1 MVPGLRGI
9 TENERDKK
17 IREGESRE
25 VPMRGQGWHDLQA
38 MFPDRC
44 MAGFWLIGA
53 VLIAL
58 VILAILVIALPEF
71 ENPGHL
77 VDVASDPQVLTALA
91 LTMVAALNAV
101 LVLVVTGTPLAYALA
116 RSSFPGKGLIE
127 SIIDVPLILPHTVAG
142 LMVYL
147 LFMTRGVIGAPFAG
161 IGVFFEDAYPGIV
174 VAMVFV
180 AIPYYINAAREGF
193 GKVPVHLEN
202 VARTLGAS
210 RFAAFRYVALPLSM
224 RHILYGS
231 LLAWGRA
238 IGEFAAVIMIAYF
251 PMVISTLIYY
261 RFSTGGLAESRS
273 IAFVMVLVCAIIFV
287 LFRFLMRSRSV
298 VHERG

>member
-1 MVPGLRGI
+1 MRKRAWYDR
-9 TENERDKK
+9 RDT
-17 IREGESRE
+17 
-25 VPMRGQGWHDLQA
+25 H
-38 MFPDRC
+38 PDWC

-53 VLIAL
+53 LLIGL
-58 VILAILVIALPEF
+58 IILAILVIALPEF
-71 ENPGHL
+71 GDPSHL
-77 VDVASDPQVLTALA
+77 AAVAADPQVLTALA
-91 LTMVAALNAV
+91 ITMGAGLNAV
-101 LVLVVTGTPLAYALA
+101 LVLVLTGTPLAYVLS
-116 RSSFPGKGLIE
+116 RSSFQGKGLIE

-180 AIPYYINAAREGF
+180 AIPYYINAVREGF
-193 GKVPVHLEN
+193 CKVPVHLEN

-210 RFAAFRYVALPLSM
+210 RFDAFRYIALPLTT

-273 IAFVMVLVCAIIFV
+273 IAFVMILVCAGIFI
-287 LFRFLMRSRSV
+287 LFRILMRSRGV
-298 VHERG
+298 INDRA